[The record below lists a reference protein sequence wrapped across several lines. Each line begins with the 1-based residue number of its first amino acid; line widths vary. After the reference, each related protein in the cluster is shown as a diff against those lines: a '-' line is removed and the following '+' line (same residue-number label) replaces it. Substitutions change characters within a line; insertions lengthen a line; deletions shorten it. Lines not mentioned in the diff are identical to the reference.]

1 MLRFSAT
8 RLLSRAAAVRAG
20 SASSARAAAAA
31 CATVCATATAGIVAF
46 SEPRG
51 NELQFQAIRNLRQK
65 LDTGRVPLVGIGIQL
80 ADPTSTDALCDCSD
94 FLWFDQE
101 HTPLSPEMLKW
112 HMMVAHGRGCPV
124 IVRIPGPNVVSGD
137 ARPWGTYIKH
147 ALDSNADGIV
157 VPQIRSAADVRSIV
171 SDCRYPTGQARSAP
185 YSEPEPESAARLR
198 RGFGP
203 TTPMNYG
210 RIPLQRYID
219 DADAS
224 VFVAVMIE
232 TTEALADI
240 EGICATPGLDC
251 VVIGTNDLSGAMG
264 VPYEGNHPRVQGA
277 VDKIIDAAQRHG
289 KYVMFSTRDAKLAA
303 KLAAKGVQI
312 LHVGSD
318 VLAAVS
324 YQSKLVSEIK
334 SGATTAAK

>member
-1 MLRFSAT
+1 MLRG
-8 RLLSRAAAVRAG
+8 LLTSRTILRAG
-20 SASSARAAAAA
+20 VAAAASA
-31 CATVCATATAGIVAF
+31 GLCTAAAFTEPMTA
-46 SEPRG
+46 RG
-51 NELQFQAIRNLRQK
+51 SKQQFEAIRVFREK
-65 LDTGRVPLVGIGIQL
+65 LANGAVPLVGIGIQL
-80 ADPTSTDALCDCSD
+80 ADPTSTDALCDISD

-112 HMMVAHGRGCPV
+112 HIMVAHGKGVPC
-124 IVRIPGPNVVSGD
+124 IVRVPGPNVVAGE

-157 VPQIRSAADVRSIV
+157 VPQIRSAADVVSIV
-171 SDCRYPTGQARSAP
+171 SDCRYPTGGSRKPPNDVAQ
-185 YSEPEPESAARLR
+185 PESPSRQR

-210 RIPLQRYID
+210 RVPMNEYLAV
-219 DADAS
+219 ADEN

-240 EGICATPGLDC
+240 DNICATPGLDC

-264 VPYEGNHPRVQGA
+264 LPYMGSHPTVQGA
-277 VDKIIDAAQRHG
+277 VDTIIAAAQRHD
-289 KYVMFSTRDAKLAA
+289 KAIFFSTRDAKLAA
-303 KLAAKGVQI
+303 ALAAKGVQI

-318 VLAAVS
+318 VLAAVG
-324 YQSKLVSEIK
+324 YQTKLAAEIK
-334 SGATTAAK
+334 ASVLK

>member
-1 MLRFSAT
+1 ML
-8 RLLSRAAAVRAG
+8 G
-20 SASSARAAAAA
+20 SAARRLASRRVVWGAAAAS
-31 CATVCATATAGIVAF
+31 GVAAA
-46 SEPRG
+46 SASLAEPPLGSQR
-51 NELQFQAIRNLRQK
+51 QFAAIRRFREK
-65 LDTGRVPLVGIGIQL
+65 LNAGEVPLVGIGVQL
-80 ADPTSTDALCDCSD
+80 ADPTSSDALSDVSD

-112 HMMVAHGRGCPV
+112 HIMVAHGRGCPV
-124 IVRIPGPNVVSGD
+124 IVRVPGPNVVSGD

-157 VPQIRSAADVRSIV
+157 VPQIRCAADVASIV
-171 SDCRYPTGQARSAP
+171 SDCRYPLGGTRPAPHDQAQ
-185 YSEPEPESAARLR
+185 PESAGRFR

-210 RIPLQRYID
+210 RIPMNKYLA

-232 TTEALADI
+232 TQEALADI
-240 EGICATPGLDC
+240 DAICATPGLDC

-264 VPYEGNHPRVQGA
+264 LPYMGSHPRVQAA
-277 VDKIIDAAQRHG
+277 VDDIIDAAKRHG
-289 KYVMFSTRDAKLAA
+289 KYVFFSTRDAKLAA
-303 KLAAKGVQI
+303 ALAAKGVQI

-334 SGATTAAK
+334 TSAKEQR